1 MIFKDSPPLF
11 SSPSGQSIK
20 ISIRTRT
27 RFASAP
33 RSPSSRSIPFYLS
46 FLPFPFF
53 LLAREIDVEKKEEP
67 IRSSNFPPAL
77 IPLNSPLP
85 KRILSRIPR
94 VSNSY
99 DYRPCDEHIE
109 LLRDEGGMEESGIG
123 RVEESVYKRYSHR
136 GGPSSTESPFSH
148 PIPILLRRQI
158 SNRTNTLLSL

>member
-109 LLRDEGGMEESGIG
+109 LLETKGEWKN

>member
-1 MIFKDSPPLF
+1 MAGEVIFKDSPPLF

-77 IPLNSPLP
+77 IPLNSPPP

-109 LLRDEGGMEESGIG
+109 LLETKGEWKNRGLDGWKRVSTSVIRIEEA
-123 RVEESVYKRYSHR
+123 RVQPSHR
-136 GGPSSTESPFSH
+136 FPTLSRFSSGDK
-148 PIPILLRRQI
+148 
-158 SNRTNTLLSL
+158 